1 MPGGGTLPR
10 LKQTSLSKAS
20 VVPEC
25 NVYGGGAVSRI
36 SVSSGDSQIY
46 GEPTALAEEEAG
58 KPPGSGE
65 GRSDAVERILVE
77 RILDPSGDSTL
88 QVEDA
93 MC

>member
-46 GEPTALAEEEAG
+46 GKPTALDEEAAG
-58 KPPGSGE
+58 KPLGSGE
-65 GRSDAVERILVE
+65 RRSHAVE